1 MSQWL
6 SKQSENGYVSLSQ
19 LNSTERLLSCQP
31 LVSLLD
37 QTSREVALLKNWA
50 RNGPELIFIS
60 VEKLPR
66 MDSNHE

>member
-19 LNSTERLLSCQP
+19 LNSTERLLACQP

-50 RNGPELIFIS
+50 RIKSSLCRKT
-60 VEKLPR
+60 EKTAPHGLEP
-66 MDSNHE
+66 

>member
-50 RNGPELIFIS
+50 RIKSSLRRKT
-60 VEKLPR
+60 EKTAPHGLEP
-66 MDSNHE
+66 